1 VKILVCGADDIVFIL
16 DLCLCLFILFDLFLI
31 SFRLILLFCGAY
43 FIINDLVYFI
53 DWDIITLNGRS
64 IMVTFLFE
72 WISLLFMGFVF
83 IIYSL
88 VILYSDDNMFGDLNT
103 IRFISL
109 VLIFVVSIIF
119 LIVSPNVIT
128 AGLVTFRATYLI
140 CLGSICK
147 LTSSLFVAE

>member
-1 VKILVCGADDIVFIL
+1 
-16 DLCLCLFILFDLFLI
+16 
-31 SFRLILLFCGAY
+31 LILLFCGAY

-64 IMVTFLFE
+64 IMMTFLFD
-72 WISLLFMGFVF
+72 WISLLLIELVF

-88 VILYSDDNMFGDLNT
+88 VILHSDNYMFGDLKI

-128 AGLVTFRATYLI
+128 AGLVTFRVTSLI

-147 LTSSLFVAE
+147 LTPGLFVAE